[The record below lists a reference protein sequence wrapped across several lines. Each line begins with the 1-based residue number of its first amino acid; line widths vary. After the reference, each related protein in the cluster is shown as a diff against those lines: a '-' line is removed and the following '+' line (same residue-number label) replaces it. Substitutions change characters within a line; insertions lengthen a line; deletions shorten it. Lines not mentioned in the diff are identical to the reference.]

1 MPAVWEGDDFVVE
14 TNGLNDK
21 IWMDTNGHPLT
32 EAAHITERFRRHD
45 YGRMDIQITIDDPKA
60 YTKPW
65 TITENPSLLADTE
78 LLESV
83 CEENNKDARHIV
95 GK

>member
-1 MPAVWEGDDFVVE
+1 
-14 TNGLNDK
+14 
-21 IWMDTNGHPLT
+21 
-32 EAAHITERFRRHD
+32 
-45 YGRMDIQITIDDPKA
+45 MDIQITIDDPKA

-83 CEENNKDARHIV
+83 CEENNCEENNKDARHIV

>member
-1 MPAVWEGDDFVVE
+1 V
-14 TNGLNDK
+14 
-21 IWMDTNGHPLT
+21 
-32 EAAHITERFRRHD
+32 AAHITERFRCRD
-45 YGRMDIQITIDDPKA
+45 YGHMDIQITIDDPKA

-65 TITENPSLLADTE
+65 TITENPHLLADAD

-83 CEENNKDARHIV
+83 CEENNKDARHVV

>member
-1 MPAVWEGDDFVVE
+1 
-14 TNGLNDK
+14 
-21 IWMDTNGHPLT
+21 
-32 EAAHITERFRRHD
+32 
-45 YGRMDIQITIDDPKA
+45 MDIQITVDDPKA

-65 TITENPSLLADTE
+65 TITENPSLLADTD